1 MKKIL
6 YTAVSVLLLVS
17 VAFCADNQTRFGEG
31 LLIEA
36 SPEITGANGET
47 INNGTDETW
56 TFDATNTILGN
67 CLWLGA
73 DATADQYLYA
83 EWGATDRYL
92 MWDSSAAAWVVL
104 GDMTFSN
111 NVDITGDLDIT
122 KTLTV
127 DTLDGSVVFTGAA
140 VTFDGLIAVDSF
152 STSAIFTG
160 ANVDMD
166 GKLTVDTLDAAAVVF
181 TGATGVTFDG
191 DVTITGNL
199 DITYDLTV
207 DTLDGNVV
215 FTGESATFDGL
226 IAVDSFSVS
235 AIFTGANVDM
245 DGKLTVD
252 TLDAATQVFTGD
264 IDVDGDV
271 DITQTLTVDTL
282 DGDVVFTG
290 ASATFDGLIAVDSFS
305 VSAIFTG
312 GDVDMDGKLTVDTLD
327 AATQTF
333 TGDIDVDGD
342 VDITQTL
349 TVDTLDGDVV
359 FPGASVTFDGLVDC
373 DTFSNAATVFTGA
386 SVVFDG
392 LVDVDTLSNA
402 AVVFTGANVTFDNA
416 FTGGSTVRGS
426 DTFASNAAA
435 DTVVIAGAV
444 ATDFYF
450 VQWTSDPGCSSV
462 VYVVAGTGSL
472 FVNSAEAVVGTP
484 TYDWFRMK

>member
-235 AIFTGANVDM
+235 AIFTG
-245 DGKLTVD
+245 
-252 TLDAATQVFTGD
+252 
-264 IDVDGDV
+264 
-271 DITQTLTVDTL
+271 
-282 DGDVVFTG
+282 
-290 ASATFDGLIAVDSFS
+290 
-305 VSAIFTG
+305 